1 EDSNAP
7 IPLEDELQLPEPVGA
22 KGPAPAKAAPPPPE
36 PEPQP
41 QAAAAS
47 QGDVAAEKAA
57 EDELMALLNDEPVQ
71 VEPEAKEEIQPLPV
85 NEQEETAAI
94 AEVQDKLEEP
104 VAPEQHEEI
113 EPIVSTEAAVPLEV

>member
-1 EDSNAP
+1 MREDSNAP

-47 QGDVAAEKAA
+47 QGDVAAEKARLTK
-57 EDELMALLNDEPVQ
+57 ELARIDGEIEKAQTKLNNPNFTQKVPPA
-71 VEPEAKEEIQPLPV
+71 V
-85 NEQEETAAI
+85 
-94 AEVQDKLEEP
+94 LEEHQKRLADWQAKRQQ
-104 VAPEQHEEI
+104 VKSALD
-113 EPIVSTEAAVPLEV
+113 ALG